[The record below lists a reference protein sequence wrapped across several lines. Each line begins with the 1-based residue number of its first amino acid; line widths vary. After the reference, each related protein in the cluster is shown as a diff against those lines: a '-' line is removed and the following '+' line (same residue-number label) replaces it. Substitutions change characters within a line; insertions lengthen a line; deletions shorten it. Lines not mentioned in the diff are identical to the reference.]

1 MANFIPVMSI
11 LVAFIIIANEPS
23 YASADECILSNI
35 EVLSQLIDERINV
48 TFSTLVAEFT
58 TTLERSIATTVNTI
72 LNTLS
77 DTVDTKIAT
86 VNSTVS
92 ALSATVDER
101 MTAISATADVHDVS
115 ISKLLSQ
122 PGMLTYAHLHIKK
135 RPVTVATFSFVTLVH

>member
-1 MANFIPVMSI
+1 MANFIPVMII

-23 YASADECILSNI
+23 YASARECILGNI
-35 EVLSQLIDERINV
+35 EILSQFVDERINA

-58 TTLERSIATTVNTI
+58 ATLKKSIAASVNAT

-77 DTVDTKIAT
+77 AIVDNKITT

-101 MTAISATADVHDVS
+101 MAAISATADAHDVS

-122 PGMLTYAHLHIKK
+122 PGTKYNIMLCYIYSMIS
-135 RPVTVATFSFVTLVH
+135 PY